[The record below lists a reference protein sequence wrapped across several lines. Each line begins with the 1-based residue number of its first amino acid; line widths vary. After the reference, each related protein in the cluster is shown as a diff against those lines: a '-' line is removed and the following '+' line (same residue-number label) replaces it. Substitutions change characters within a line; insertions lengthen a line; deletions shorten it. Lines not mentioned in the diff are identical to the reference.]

1 MTLED
6 AINPNIGWIIAP
18 LAGVTSIAQQKANVD
33 LWSVPEMLY
42 GLAAIIYA
50 IAAYRKAK
58 PQVRKSPPCLD
69 NCPHSRKSSTS
80 AQPSPNDDED
90 TIDLAA
96 K

>member
-1 MTLED
+1 MTLEN
-6 AINPNIGWIIAP
+6 AINPNIGWLIAP
-18 LAGVTSIAQQKANVD
+18 LAGLTTLAQQRINID

-50 IAAYRKAK
+50 IAAYRKVK

-69 NCPHSRKSSTS
+69 NCPHSRKISIS
-80 AQPSPNDDED
+80 APDNED
-90 TIDLAA
+90 TLDLIV